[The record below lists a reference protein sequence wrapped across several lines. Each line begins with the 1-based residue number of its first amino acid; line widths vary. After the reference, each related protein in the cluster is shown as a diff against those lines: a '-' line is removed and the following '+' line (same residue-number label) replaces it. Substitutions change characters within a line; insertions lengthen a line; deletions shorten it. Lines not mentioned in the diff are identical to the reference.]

1 MKNIVFAVDIDET
14 LASAFIDGKILETYT
29 QKTGKNINISEVTD
43 YYFSTTPGLLSIYE
57 QYLDEFHD
65 KLPLFE
71 NAKNV
76 LQNLKNRGVKLIII
90 TSREKKYQ
98 DGTRKFISE
107 NFGENFFEKILFTS
121 DYTEDNKAT
130 LVKAENCDIVID
142 DALHHIDRYVAE
154 TDLQILKFSAS
165 WNVKRYDS
173 NRVFEVNNWLEVE
186 NFFAKIL

>member
-1 MKNIVFAVDIDET
+1 MKNIIFAVDIDET

-29 QKTGKNINISEVTD
+29 QKIGKNVHLSEVTD

-71 NAKNV
+71 NAKKV

-98 DGTRKFISE
+98 DGTRKFLLEI
-107 NFGENFFEKILFTS
+107 FGENFFEKILFTS
-121 DYTEDNKAT
+121 DFAEDNKAT
-130 LVKAENCDIVID
+130 LAKAENCDIVID
-142 DALHHIDRYVAE
+142 DALHHIDRYVEE

-165 WNVKRYDS
+165 WNVKKYDS
-173 NRVFEVNNWLEVE
+173 DRVFEVNNW
-186 NFFAKIL
+186 